1 MTEDTAGEGR
11 NQLKQ
16 NIIESLRADYAHAQ
30 KIIQELTE
38 KLVMKEVELLRYKKV
53 ITDLQQASTRNV
65 EEELEFVAS
74 YVAEFVE
81 KEMKR

>member
-1 MTEDTAGEGR
+1 MTENTAEEGL
-11 NQLKQ
+11 NSLKRQ
-16 NIIESLRADYAHAQ
+16 VIVSLREDYEHAQ
-30 KIIQELTE
+30 KIIQELTK

-53 ITDLQQASTRNV
+53 IEDLRQASKRNV

-74 YVAEFVE
+74 YVAEFIE

>member
-1 MTEDTAGEGR
+1 MTE
-11 NQLKQ
+11 
-16 NIIESLRADYAHAQ
+16 IESLRADYEHSQ
-30 KIIQELTE
+30 KLVQELTK

-53 ITDLQQASTRNV
+53 IEDLRQASKRNV

-74 YVAEFVE
+74 YVAEFIE